1 LIVRFRKG
9 DYTWN
14 IRGVV
19 FRTTGVKS
27 MTKKVEYGFVPAGAD
42 AASAELKRQPVGAEA
57 LVFRFPGGILS
68 ANPGVLSNEIAS
80 ALMFHGLKQVLA
92 DTGAGREPGE
102 FEALAR
108 KRWETLAS
116 GQWGAE
122 RESAGPRM
130 TEKSAAVTVYA
141 RMKGISTDAA
151 TAIYEGKQA
160 DPLGVTWDAARRKA
174 FLGKFAADIAAER
187 GRTAEQ
193 EF

>member
-1 LIVRFRKG
+1 
-9 DYTWN
+9 
-14 IRGVV
+14 
-19 FRTTGVKS
+19 
-27 MTKKVEYGFVPAGAD
+27 MTKKVDYGFMGPGAD

-57 LVFRFPGGILS
+57 LVFRFPGGILMAAPS
-68 ANPGVLSNEIAS
+68 ALTTEVQY

-122 RESAGPRM
+122 RESSGPRM
-130 TEKSAAVTVYA
+130 TEKTAAVTVYA
-141 RMKGISTDAA
+141 RMKGIDIDAA
-151 TAIYEGKQA
+151 VAIYEGKQA